1 MKDYELTI
9 LGSNSALPAYGRFP
23 TSQVLKYDNDL
34 ILIDCGEGT
43 QIRMSN
49 YKIKRNKISTIF
61 ISHHHGDH
69 LYGLPGVIT
78 SMNHSG
84 RKQALTVIGP
94 TGIKKYLDVIIEIG
108 EIHLNFVL
116 IIKEIEADKLTVVFE
131 NKYLTVEAFPVY
143 HRIPTYG
150 YKFSEKQQSLNIK
163 KESISQ
169 YQLSIEEIKTLK
181 SGSDVT
187 RADEIINYEDCTV
200 GPEKLRTYTY
210 CADSRVEDA
219 LIPIIEGSDLLYF
232 ETTYMDEL
240 RSQAQERG
248 HATSIEAATMAKKAN
263 VKRLITGHYSSRYKD
278 VQPLIDEAMTVFD
291 NVIMGYDGV
300 VVRI

>member
-23 TSQVLKYDNDL
+23 TSQVLRYDDDL

-43 QIRMSN
+43 QMRMSD
-49 YKIKRNKISTIF
+49 YKIKRNKISVIC

-84 RKQALTVIGP
+84 RTMPLTIIGP
-94 TGIKKYLDVIIEIG
+94 KGIKKYLDVLIEIG
-108 EIHLNFVL
+108 EVHLNFDM
-116 IIKEIEADKLTVVFE
+116 IINEIQPNDLTVVYE
-131 NKYLTVEAFPVY
+131 SKNLTVEAFPVF

-150 YKFSEKQQSLNIK
+150 YKFSEKQRTLNIK

-169 YQLSIEEIKTLK
+169 YNLTIEEIKILK
-181 SGSDVT
+181 AGHDVT
-187 RADEIINYEDCTV
+187 READLIRFEDCTI
-200 GPEKLRTYTY
+200 GYDKLRTYTY
-210 CADSRVEDA
+210 CADSKVDDS
-219 LIPIIEGSDLLYF
+219 LIPIISDSDLLYF
-232 ETTYMDEL
+232 ETTYMHDL
-240 RSQAQERG
+240 QDQAQERG
-248 HATSIEAATMAKKAN
+248 HATSIEAATLAKKAN
-263 VKRLITGHYSSRYKD
+263 VKKLITGHYSSRYKD
-278 VQPLIDEAMTVFD
+278 VQPLVDEAKAVFE
-291 NVIMGYDGV
+291 NTIMGYDGV